1 MITNKTISLNLNQII
16 MAVITVSVDRVTNLA
31 NSDVIGKSDP
41 YVKLELK
48 QDVSASDRAFSVYY
62 IHIKSHISF

>member
-1 MITNKTISLNLNQII
+1 
-16 MAVITVSVDRVTNLA
+16 MAVITVSVDRVANLA

-48 QDVSASDRAFSVYY
+48 QDVSAFVPSDSAFSVCY
-62 IHIKSHISF
+62 IPRKILHLLLEPSL